1 MKLGEFCHVPFAKN
15 YQSTKYEKVWEGMQS
30 HLLNGPRQEQKGTS
44 NDLFGMC
51 FIITKWNQEEGVQ
64 LCSQHHLCSYFKPP
78 FPVVE
83 SPALLLFAQSCSE
96 APQDGNARKSGQYC
110 SGVHRS
116 HSSSTKKCYLNIL
129 KQEVWDFFSPGASQ
143 RQLSRLVENSSTFY
157 EEFFA
162 QVSTPGLL
170 LDWLWFKPDN
180 LAHRHASKENA
191 EGPFLS
197 LKVCCHRNTKA
208 PLSQVPKPL
217 FFKAGKEENKKN
229 LRNKCSSPQ
238 ELLRC

>member
-1 MKLGEFCHVPFAKN
+1 MKLGEFCHVPFVKN

-51 FIITKWNQEEGVQ
+51 FIITKWNQEEGVP

-78 FPVVE
+78 FPVAE
-83 SPALLLFAQSCSE
+83 SPALLLFAQSRSE
-96 APQDGNARKSGQYC
+96 APQDGNARKSGRYC

-143 RQLSRLVENSSTFY
+143 RQLSRLVENFSTFY

-197 LKVCCHRNTKA
+197 LKSAATETQKL
-208 PLSQVPKPL
+208 LSLKSPNLYSLRQV
-217 FFKAGKEENKKN
+217 KKKIK
-229 LRNKCSSPQ
+229 RI
-238 ELLRC
+238 